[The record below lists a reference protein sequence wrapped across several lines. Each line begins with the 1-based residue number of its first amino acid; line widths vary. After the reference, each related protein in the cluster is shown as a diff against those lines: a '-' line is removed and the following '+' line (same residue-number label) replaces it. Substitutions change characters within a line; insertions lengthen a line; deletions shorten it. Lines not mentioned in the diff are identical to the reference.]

1 MQRNEIID
9 LGRIDKHQ
17 ITRKSQKHVPSRI
30 QPDTLFTFTTELRW
44 LLKSLQYKMLSPRYC
59 EEDISYLKISNI
71 KRIAY
76 PMKCFCDI
84 NLHKLVYHMEWYGDY
99 GIAFEKNWGMKKNIQ
114 PVHYLNEQA
123 NLRKDIS
130 ETFRSVLQENVENES
145 KSHQK
150 LKNYLLHELMY
161 YKPYQ
166 GKFRNRKT
174 GKSAKKCFADECEW
188 RYIPDVSKIDFP
200 FVIAEEDIL
209 NAGLLINYSNAM
221 DGNIEVS
228 ISFTYSEIKYI
239 ILKTPEDLRELIRAI
254 DDWGLGDEKY
264 VLLSKVLIWE
274 QSKGDF

>member
-1 MQRNEIID
+1 MQKNEIID
-9 LGRIDKHQ
+9 LGRIDEGQ

-59 EEDISYLKISNI
+59 EEDIRYLKISDM

-84 NLHKLVYHMEWYGDY
+84 NLHKLAYHMEWYGDY
-99 GIAFEKNWGMKKNIQ
+99 GIAFEKDWGMKKNIQ

-130 ETFRSVLQENVENES
+130 ETFRSVLRENIDNES
-145 KSHQK
+145 KCHQK

-174 GKSAKKCFADECEW
+174 GKFAKKCFADECEW
-188 RYIPDVSKIDFP
+188 RYIPDVSKIHFP
-200 FVIAEEDIL
+200 AVIAEENIL

-221 DGNIEVS
+221 DGNIKVS
-228 ISFTYSEIKYI
+228 IPFTYPEIKYI
-239 ILKTPEDLRELIRAI
+239 ILKTHEDFRELIQAI
-254 DDWGLGDEKY
+254 DGWGLGDEKY

>member
-1 MQRNEIID
+1 MQKNEIID

-84 NLHKLVYHMEWYGDY
+84 NLHKLAYHMEWYG
-99 GIAFEKNWGMKKNIQ
+99 
-114 PVHYLNEQA
+114 HYLNEQA

-174 GKSAKKCFADECEW
+174 GKTAKKCFADECEW

-221 DGNIEVS
+221 DRNIEVS